1 MSVRIDG
8 IASLGQI
15 EINVA
20 DGEDKDEDEDEEE
33 EPVGDNVKY
42 TALN

>member
-1 MSVRIDG
+1 MFVRIDG
-8 IASLGQI
+8 IATLGQI

-20 DGEDKDEDEDEEE
+20 DGEDKDEEE

>member
-8 IASLGQI
+8 IATLGQI

-20 DGEDKDEDEDEEE
+20 DGEDKGEEEEE
-33 EPVGDNVKY
+33 EPSVI
-42 TALN
+42 T